1 MGENK
6 LPLELGA
13 TPLVS
18 RVYRVLEPICGE
30 VLVAGGG
37 DAASLPPRARRVPD
51 LRQGA
56 LGPLAGIEAGLRAA
70 RYRHVFV
77 AAGDMPF
84 LSEDLVRSLLGLLTQ
99 RPVPAAVPY
108 WGERLHPLCAAYDRD
123 AVLPEVE
130 AALDRGVRA
139 VRAVVEGLAGAVYVE
154 EGRLRAFGAPER
166 LLMNVNTPEDFSR
179 ARAMLRDG
187 P

>member
-6 LPLELGA
+6 LPLELGG
-13 TPLVS
+13 TPLIL
-18 RVYRVLEPICGE
+18 RVHRALEPLCEE
-30 VLVAGGG
+30 VLVAGGS
-37 DAASLPPRARRVPD
+37 DAPLPPQARQIPD
-51 LRQGA
+51 LRPGA

-70 RYRHVFV
+70 RHRYVFV

-84 LSEDLVRSLLGLLTQ
+84 LSDALVRFLLGLLVE
-99 RPVPAAVPY
+99 RSVPAALPY
-108 WGERLHPLCAAYDRD
+108 WGKRLHPLCAAYDRD

-139 VRAVVEGLAGAVYVE
+139 VREVVEGLEGAFYVE
-154 EGRLRAFGAPER
+154 EGRLRAFGDPER
-166 LLMNVNTPEDFSR
+166 LLMNVNTPEDLAR
-179 ARAMLRDG
+179 VRAMLREE